1 MTVEGQAA
9 VLEEA
14 PTPGVVPNPADL
26 GCTIARMPG
35 APLKPAGGLPPRI
48 EIPRWMQLVGLPLL
62 LVLAWVVAGAVRHV
76 VFLFLVALLI
86 ALLLNPL
93 VRGLGRV
100 WIPRGLGVA
109 IVYLSFAAAVALAV
123 IALATVVVQQTR
135 HASHRVD
142 NYFTV
147 ASGHPR
153 ETGAAHDLTRF
164 QHWLDTHHLQRVRV
178 EKQGTTFL
186 NSIGTKD
193 VEKYTTKA
201 LNWAEGAG
209 LAVVGLLFSIVLV
222 IVVSV
227 YMLLDMHRLAAA
239 VDRRFPPRPGSD
251 AVDRADGAGARELRE
266 GADRALGDHRHR
278 ARASASGC
286 SASSACCRTAAATR
300 CSSASGWAITELIP
314 YVGPWLGAAPP
325 VLYALVQH
333 PLSALWVA
341 LLFLGIQQ
349 LEGHIVV
356 PKVMGHSLRLHPL
369 LVIFGLLAGGEIYG
383 FPGILVAL
391 PLLAAEPRGL
401 GVLRRARRARTLD
414 HRPAGERS
422 GGRRSRSRRTGEPGR
437 IRLPLSAPLLRAIRV
452 ARRFGDV
459 EALAPTDLELAPG
472 ETVALVGPNGAGK
485 STLLAILAGAL
496 EPTEGS
502 VESHARIG
510 WVPQRPA
517 QYARLSPRENLE
529 LFARLEGVRDPVG
542 AARDLLQRFS
552 LPTGPQPAA
561 SSRSAT
567 ASG

>member
-1 MTVEGQAA
+1 
-9 VLEEA
+9 
-14 PTPGVVPNPADL
+14 
-26 GCTIARMPG
+26 MPG
-35 APLKPAGGLPPRI
+35 APLKPAGAPPTRI

-62 LVLAWVVAGAVRHV
+62 LVLAWIVAGAVRHV

-100 WIPRGLGVA
+100 WIPRGLAVA
-109 IVYLSFAAAVALAV
+109 IVYLTFAAAVALAV

-153 ETGAAHDLTRF
+153 ETGAAHDLTRL
-164 QHWLDTHHLQRVRV
+164 QHWLDTHHLKRIRV
-178 EKQGTTFL
+178 EKQGTKFL

-222 IVVSV
+222 IVVSI

-239 VDRRFPPRPGSD
+239 VDRRFPPRPGSTPLIERMEQ
-251 AVDRADGAGARELRE
+251 ALASYVKGQLALSLIIGVSAGFGVWML
-266 GADRALGDHRHR
+266 GVVGLLPNGGKYALLFGV
-278 ARASASGC
+278 
-286 SASSACCRTAAATR
+286 
-300 CSSASGWAITELIP
+300 WAGITELIP
-314 YVGPWLGAAPP
+314 YIGPWLGAAPP
-325 VLYALVQH
+325 VVYALVQH

-349 LEGHIVV
+349 LEGHVVV

-391 PLLAAEPRGL
+391 PLLAAA
-401 GVLRRARRARTLD
+401 RAAWEFF
-414 HRPAGERS
+414 GERI
-422 GGRRSRSRRTGEPGR
+422 E
-437 IRLPLSAPLLRAIRV
+437 L
-452 ARRFGDV
+452 ARWAV
-459 EALAPTDLELAPG
+459 EQPVDEAAGIDLAPAAP
-472 ETVALVGPNGAGK
+472 
-485 STLLAILAGAL
+485 
-496 EPTEGS
+496 
-502 VESHARIG
+502 ES
-510 WVPQRPA
+510 
-517 QYARLSPRENLE
+517 
-529 LFARLEGVRDPVG
+529 
-542 AARDLLQRFS
+542 
-552 LPTGPQPAA
+552 PAA
-561 SSRSAT
+561 PA
-567 ASG
+567 AP